1 MEIFH
6 SFQEIT
12 GFTGAVVALG
22 TFDGVHRGHQMV
34 MKTAIKR
41 AAACGVKTMVVTF
54 TAHPLS
60 VLCPEKEPLRLAT
73 IGQKAEYIEAV
84 GIDGLVLLPMSQ
96 TLLQESPEEFCQNL
110 LTYIHPS
117 AIVVGSNFTYGA
129 KAAGNTETMKF
140 FMSQYGIP
148 VVALTLLER
157 PGRTTPISSTVIRRL
172 IQMGHMETAENLLGR
187 PFALTGTIVPGDR
200 RGRTIGFATAN
211 MLIPINADA
220 VPDSCVPTALI
231 ASAPPTVPM
240 PLQNAMVK
248 NNATSAGMGNCI
260 HAHKTVSNAHKIA
273 AIRPPRNNV
282 IALIRRARREKI
294 HEAMISPVPL
304 RPNTRLNC
312 IGLKPNSFCNTN
324 DEEPIYANKPASI
337 KL

>member
-60 VLCPEKEPLRLAT
+60 VLCPDKEPLRLAT

-84 GIDGLVLLPMSQ
+84 GIDGLVLLPMSEH
-96 TLLQESPEEFCQNL
+96 LLQESPEEFCQNL

-140 FMSQYGIP
+140 FMSQYDIP

-211 MLIPINADA
+211 MLIPINMAIPPDGVYITELWWDGEGHPAMTNIGDNPTFENQYRRIETHVLDWDADLYGKE
-220 VPDSCVPTALI
+220 VSLRFRKRLRGEETF
-231 ASAPPTVPM
+231 ASADDLVSQM
-240 PLQNAMVK
+240 RKDEA
-248 NNATSAGMGNCI
+248 AT
-260 HAHKTVSNAHKIA
+260 
-273 AIRPPRNNV
+273 
-282 IALIRRARREKI
+282 RRFFAK
-294 HEAMISPVPL
+294 V
-304 RPNTRLNC
+304 
-312 IGLKPNSFCNTN
+312 
-324 DEEPIYANKPASI
+324 
-337 KL
+337 

>member
-60 VLCPEKEPLRLAT
+60 VLCPDKEPLRLAT

-84 GIDGLVLLPMSQ
+84 GIDGLVLLPMSEH
-96 TLLQESPEEFCQNL
+96 LLQESPEEFCKNL

-140 FMSQYGIP
+140 FMSQYDIP
-148 VVALTLLER
+148 CWN
-157 PGRTTPISSTVIRRL
+157 GRAGRRL
-172 IQMGHMETAENLLGR
+172 
-187 PFALTGTIVPGDR
+187 
-200 RGRTIGFATAN
+200 
-211 MLIPINADA
+211 
-220 VPDSCVPTALI
+220 
-231 ASAPPTVPM
+231 SAAPS
-240 PLQNAMVK
+240 
-248 NNATSAGMGNCI
+248 SAGSSRWGTWKRQRTSW
-260 HAHKTVSNAHKIA
+260 AG
-273 AIRPPRNNV
+273 
-282 IALIRRARREKI
+282 L
-294 HEAMISPVPL
+294 SP
-304 RPNTRLNC
+304 
-312 IGLKPNSFCNTN
+312 
-324 DEEPIYANKPASI
+324 
-337 KL
+337 

>member
-1 MEIFH
+1 MGLLTA
-6 SFQEIT
+6 S
-12 GFTGAVVALG
+12 TGA
-22 TFDGVHRGHQMV
+22 TRW
-34 MKTAIKR
+34 
-41 AAACGVKTMVVTF
+41 
-54 TAHPLS
+54 S
-60 VLCPEKEPLRLAT
+60 EPLRLAT

-211 MLIPINADA
+211 MLTPINMAIPPDGVYITELWWDGKGHPAMTNIGDNPTFENQYRRIETHVLDWDADLYGKEVSLRFRKRLRGEETFA
-220 VPDSCVPTALI
+220 TADDLV
-231 ASAPPTVPM
+231 AQM
-240 PLQNAMVK
+240 K
-248 NNATSAGMGNCI
+248 
-260 HAHKTVSNAHKIA
+260 KDEA
-273 AIRPPRNNV
+273 A
-282 IALIRRARREKI
+282 ARQFFQR
-294 HEAMISPVPL
+294 
-304 RPNTRLNC
+304 
-312 IGLKPNSFCNTN
+312 
-324 DEEPIYANKPASI
+324 
-337 KL
+337 